1 MSNKER
7 PCRAGFSLRRAS
19 ARHFRSCVV
28 GLSLLITSSLQAQ
41 STGGTLTGVLQDSTG
56 APIPAGTVVV
66 SHQLTNF
73 HESTHTSS
81 TGAFALRNLPLQTY
95 TVAVDHPGF
104 ARFERRVAIRSA
116 VPVEI
121 SIRLGVAESRQSVT
135 VVDDES
141 ASLVVDPAQTGTRAQ
156 INSTDI
162 HRLSR
167 STSSRGLESVIVT
180 FPGFAQNANG
190 AIHPRGAHNQM
201 TYVIDGM
208 PVTDQLTGAFA
219 NAVDPNIVR
228 TVELFT
234 GNIPAEY
241 GSKVSAVANVTTRSG
256 LGSGRRLAGSTALSA
271 ARFDLLSQVTQ
282 FSGEAPGG
290 RLGYSATVNT
300 MKSNRYLDA
309 VSLDNLHNGGNS
321 ERAFLRLDWRA
332 SARDVLRLSGLTG
345 RSSFELANLRS
356 QHAAGMDQRQL
367 LRDASGSLDWVRTL
381 TPSSVLEAI
390 ATYRTAD
397 SRLRPSSGDTP
408 VTASQERHLST
419 GTAGLRWSA
428 VQGIHNLRAGFDVQR
443 FPVSEAFTFAATD
456 PALGA
461 DNANLRPFQFAGRA
475 TGALDSGYLQDQLRL
490 GSRWQLSLGLRFD
503 SYRFLARGTQWQPRV
518 GIAYHLHETSTVF
531 SASYN
536 RLYQTPPNENLL
548 LSSSTEAASLAPSA
562 VQEALAGRPVVIR
575 PERQDFLEAG
585 LQQAVARHASITVT
599 YYHKRGQDQQDN
611 NNFLNTGII
620 FPITLEASRINS
632 VEARFTVPRTSR
644 GWGATVSLTRS
655 RAVSTPPFTGGLYI
669 GNEAVDALSAGPFL
683 IDHDQPLAAHAI
695 VTYNHRGGF
704 YATGSARYDSGL
716 VANPSDPDE
725 VAADP
730 DHSDLLPYVNLTGT
744 PARVRPRTIIDA
756 SFGYERVDA
765 SSQRRRWDASIQ
777 ISNLTNRTAL
787 YNFQSV
793 FVGTRVVQ
801 PLTAGARLRLYF

>member
-1 MSNKER
+1 M
-7 PCRAGFSLRRAS
+7 RRAS
-19 ARHFRSCVV
+19 TRLHHGRAALALLF
-28 GLSLLITSSLQAQ
+28 SLAIASAQ
-41 STGGTLTGVLQDSTG
+41 STGGTLTGLLQDPTG
-56 APIPAGTVVV
+56 APVPAAAIVI

-73 HESTHTSS
+73 RETTHSDS
-81 TGAFALRNLPLQTY
+81 AGAFALRNLPLQTY
-95 TVAVDHPGF
+95 TVTIDHPGF
-104 ARFERRVAIRSA
+104 ARFERHVAVRSA
-116 VPVEI
+116 VPVDM

-135 VVDDES
+135 VVDGES
-141 ASLVVDPAQTGTRAQ
+141 SALLLDPAQTGTRAQ
-156 INSTDI
+156 MNSADI
-162 HRLSR
+162 DRLSR
-167 STSSRGLESVIVT
+167 GAASRGLESVIVT

-256 LGSGRRLAGSTALSA
+256 LGSGRRFAGSTAVSA

-282 FSGEAPGG
+282 VSGEAPGG

-321 ERAFLRLDWRA
+321 ERAFARLDWQA
-332 SARDVLRLSGLTG
+332 SARDIIRFSSIAG

-367 LRDASGSLDWVRTL
+367 LRDASGSLAWVRSL
-381 TPSSVLEAI
+381 TPASVLEAI
-390 ATYRTAD
+390 ASYRTAD
-397 SRLRPSSGDTP
+397 ARLLPSAGDTP

-419 GTAGLRWSA
+419 AMAGLRWNA
-428 VQGIHNLRAGFDVQR
+428 VQGVHSLRAGFDAQR
-443 FPVSEAFTFAATD
+443 FPVSEAFTFAVTD
-456 PALGA
+456 PAFGA
-461 DNANLRPFQFAGRA
+461 DNPNLRPFQFAARA
-475 TGALDSGYLQDQLRL
+475 TGALDAGFLQDQLRL

-518 GIAYHLHETSTVF
+518 GVAYHLQETATVF
-531 SASYN
+531 RASYN

-548 LSSSTEAASLAPSA
+548 LSSSAAAAALAPPA
-562 VQEALAGRPVVIR
+562 VQAALGGRPVIMR

-585 LQQAVARHASITVT
+585 LQQALARHASVSVT
-599 YYHKRGQDQQDN
+599 YYHKRGRDQQDN

-620 FPITLEASRINS
+620 FPITLEAIRVNS
-632 VEARFTVPRTSR
+632 VEARLTVPRTAR
-644 GWGATVSLTRS
+644 GWGATFSLTRS

-683 IDHDQPLAAHAI
+683 IDHDQPLAAHAV

-704 YATGSARYDSGL
+704 YATGSVRYDSGL
-716 VANPSDPDE
+716 VANPSDPAE

-730 DHSDLLPYVNLTGT
+730 DHADLLPYVNLAGV
-744 PARVRPRTIIDA
+744 PARVRPRTIADA

-765 SSQRRRWDASIQ
+765 SSQRRRWDASLQ

-793 FVGTRVVQ
+793 FVGTRLVQ
-801 PLTAGARLRLYF
+801 PLTVGARLRWYF